1 MIRGDLG
8 DFLRS
13 EDIRRTLSYIVPNT
27 HDAATSPRARQ
38 KGHDIAELVV
48 KNFAQLPPYIKM
60 LVHVNINELPV
71 LTHSS
76 RELQDSNAMK
86 VAGEKKERFCLVLF
100 GHRLCPTVSSTRSRD
115 SDRRSSSFLPPCSV
129 PSLPPPPTLPAPS
142 YFPSRRTVMFLAST
156 WTTNDVIWMFWHS

>member
-48 KNFAQLPPYIKM
+48 KNFAQLPPEFETLANVY
-60 LVHVNINELPV
+60 INESPV
-71 LTHSS
+71 LTHSN
-76 RELQDSNAMK
+76 REQDSNAMK
-86 VAGEKKERFCLVLF
+86 VAVEKKERFCLVL
-100 GHRLCPTVSSTRSRD
+100 VWSST
-115 SDRRSSSFLPPCSV
+115 
-129 PSLPPPPTLPAPS
+129 
-142 YFPSRRTVMFLAST
+142 
-156 WTTNDVIWMFWHS
+156 VINAIS